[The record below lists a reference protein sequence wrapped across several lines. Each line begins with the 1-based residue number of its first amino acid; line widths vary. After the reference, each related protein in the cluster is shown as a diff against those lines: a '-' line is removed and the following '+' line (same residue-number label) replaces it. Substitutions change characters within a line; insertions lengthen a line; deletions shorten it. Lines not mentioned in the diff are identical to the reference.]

1 MELKAELLKVMKPGE
16 NVVQTMRRLSG
27 KSVTTSNKGKKNS
40 NKSQNNQNG
49 LSVGGG
55 VIETVEEKK
64 ANKIA
69 HRIALEQLTD
79 IVDELLSTGLSGVY
93 NMTYEAIETSSV
105 RWEYRGLD
113 GIIHGPYTPQIIA
126 AWKNQGYF
134 SGSSSVMMRKVGVVG
149 REWNDDLTSST
160 SSTSIGAATST
171 STTVEN
177 EIASSSLHRG
187 KVRFNF
193 DSNSDGYTENSGNKS
208 KKQKVESK
216 IESTDASAQ
225 DLMNDLDSD
234 DEKDETVGIVGKDEK
249 DENGGASSGNSV
261 LSSNI
266 NGNVNNSIASVS
278 AVGLVGGGVTGTVAV
293 ALRIEDE
300 IRGEWTSSDD
310 IDFDVDAYNENENG
324 DKNDGN
330 SDNEADVMD
339 DEDDI

>member
-1 MELKAELLKVMKPGE
+1 
-16 NVVQTMRRLSG
+16 MRRLSG

-49 LSVGGG
+49 SSGGGGG
-55 VIETVEEKK
+55 VVETVEEKK

-193 DSNSDGYTENSGNKS
+193 DNNSDGNTENSGNKS

-249 DENGGASSGNSV
+249 DENGGASCGNSV
-261 LSSNI
+261 LNSNI
-266 NGNVNNSIASVS
+266 NGNVNNSLASES
-278 AVGLVGGGVTGTVAV
+278 
-293 ALRIEDE
+293 RSFM
-300 IRGEWTSSDD
+300 RSDRKS
-310 IDFDVDAYNENENG
+310 V
-324 DKNDGN
+324 
-330 SDNEADVMD
+330 V
-339 DEDDI
+339 

>member
-49 LSVGGG
+49 SSVVGGG
-55 VIETVEEKK
+55 GVVETVEEKK

-160 SSTSIGAATST
+160 SSTSIGAETST

-193 DSNSDGYTENSGNKS
+193 DNNSDGNTENTENSGNKS

-234 DEKDETVGIVGKDEK
+234 DEKDEAVGIVGKDGK

-261 LSSNI
+261 LNSNI
-266 NGNVNNSIASVS
+266 NGNVNNSLASVS
-278 AVGLVGGGVTGTVAV
+278 ALGTVAV
-293 ALRIEDE
+293 AVRIEDE
-300 IRGEWTSSDD
+300 IRGEWTSSDE